1 MVRILVV
8 DDHPVFRHGLVSLL
22 EKMSDFE
29 VVGQASNGMEAV
41 DEASKYQP
49 DVVIMDIRM
58 PGGNGVE
65 STAAIKKISPQI
77 KVLILTV
84 SDRDDDLF
92 AAIKNGADGYLL
104 KNCEIE
110 ELVNGIIHTARGETS
125 ISPVMAT
132 KLLNE
137 FKSGASKR
145 HAAPYPHILS
155 EREEEVLKL
164 VGYGSTNKDV
174 AEALFVTENT
184 VKCHMRNIMSKLHA
198 KSRYQLVT
206 YAIKKELATD

>member
-1 MVRILVV
+1 V
-8 DDHPVFRHGLVSLL
+8 P
-22 EKMSDFE
+22 DFE
-29 VVGQASNGMEAV
+29 VVGQASNGIEAV
-41 DEASKYQP
+41 DEARKYQP

-145 HAAPYPHILS
+145 HATPYSHILS

-198 KSRYQLVT
+198 KSRYQLVI